1 MEPAVHVKHRQD
13 AACET
18 SQGTS
23 HHRSV
28 GLHGTPTTKDSTS
41 LCTKGIA

>member
-1 MEPAVHVKHRQD
+1 MEPAMCVEQRQD

-23 HHRSV
+23 HHRSI
-28 GLHGTPTTKDSTS
+28 GLHRTPVTKDSTS
-41 LCTKGIA
+41 L